1 MRAHA
6 LYTGDIGAIFT
17 EDNGSTWFHHA
28 LIPAAQWLSTHN
40 SVIRNKGYALIQ
52 PQDQYQPF
60 STFSTA
66 TLVNSTLTSSTSN
79 SVQSLRPSAVV
90 IPPFD
95 LNPEIHDDEHFH
107 YNRLIAGS
115 AQTTAGT
122 QCFIPYAD
130 PDLEAL
136 IFPHL
141 FLYGRGHYKYYI
153 QNLPRRLFID
163 TYQKW
168 IKLCLLHHNII
179 DATYSYITYN

>member
-1 MRAHA
+1 MRAH
-6 LYTGDIGAIFT
+6 AIFT

-66 TLVNSTLTSSTSN
+66 TLVNSTSTSSTNN

-95 LNPEIHDDEHFH
+95 LNQKFMM
-107 YNRLIAGS
+107 N
-115 AQTTAGT
+115 T
-122 QCFIPYAD
+122 FI
-130 PDLEAL
+130 
-136 IFPHL
+136 
-141 FLYGRGHYKYYI
+141 
-153 QNLPRRLFID
+153 
-163 TYQKW
+163 
-168 IKLCLLHHNII
+168 
-179 DATYSYITYN
+179 ITV